1 MTHCP
6 DATGVVT
13 GGYVMVGGAVGA
25 DDPKERLREIL
36 ITVKIKELILNNIT
50 KTLVWTRIYLDIN
63 QLDLAII
70 DIWWH

>member
-50 KTLVWTRIYLDIN
+50 KTLV
-63 QLDLAII
+63 
-70 DIWWH
+70 